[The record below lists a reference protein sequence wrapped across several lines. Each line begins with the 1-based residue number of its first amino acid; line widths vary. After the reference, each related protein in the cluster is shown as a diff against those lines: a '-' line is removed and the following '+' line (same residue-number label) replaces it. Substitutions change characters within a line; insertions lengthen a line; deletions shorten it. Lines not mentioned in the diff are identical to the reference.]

1 MRISRRWWKDPK
13 EWHARSDRLGRQVDR
28 IGWVLSESELWIFFR
43 AFDFCLVSYIWCH
56 VWIVWTFWVG
66 PTSGSF
72 SNIYILWVVSLQEL
86 QKFCNAQLGRKMWI
100 VKRIQRRFSILFFL
114 EGSPELLLLIDQI
127 LQQLRW
133 TMCIIIQVFRMRSRV
148 EFSYTWHTFAKK
160 KYPAVAQILLP
171 CWFLCLDGP

>member
-56 VWIVWTFWVG
+56 VWIVSTFWVG

-100 VKRIQRRFSILFFL
+100 VKRIQRRFSILFF
-114 EGSPELLLLIDQI
+114 GRIT
-127 LQQLRW
+127 W
-133 TMCIIIQVFRMRSRV
+133 TSAVDRPNLTAV
-148 EFSYTWHTFAKK
+148 EMNHVYNYSGIPDAF
-160 KYPAVAQILLP
+160 
-171 CWFLCLDGP
+171 